1 MENLLVSACLLG
13 VNCRYDG
20 KNNLIEQLDKLK
32 EKYNLIPV
40 CPEVF
45 GGMATPRKPVEKV
58 EVHFCNRDGENFDR
72 EFIGGAK
79 EAVKIARICD
89 CKKALLQV
97 RSPSCGHGLIYDGT
111 FSKTLIPG
119 NGIAADLLDQAG
131 IEIFSSNDIDKLLDQ

>member
-20 KNNLIEQLDKLK
+20 KNNLIDQLEALK

-40 CPEVF
+40 CPEIL
-45 GGMATPRKPVEKV
+45 GGMPTPRKPVEKV
-58 EVHFCNRDGENFDR
+58 AGHFCNRDGENFDR

-89 CKKALLQV
+89 CHKALLQA
-97 RSPSCGHGLIYDGT
+97 RSPSCGHGLIYDGS
-111 FSKTLIPG
+111 FSKKLIPG
-119 NGIAADLLDQAG
+119 NGAAADLLEQAG
-131 IEIFSSNDIDKLLDQ
+131 LEIISSNEIDKLLD